1 MKASLR
7 TIKRLEAKAQ
17 KFSSHILFHKRH
29 HGKQY
34 DASTDSIENFTGGSF
49 KHTPN
54 ISSSIEG
61 GSNLNAES
69 IEDVSLNLCDPDID
83 RDDQKERENSCQLL
97 KDALYYSLL
106 TMYLPIHVVPE
117 EYRSGVL
124 TGNSEKGKNVPMS
137 LAQLQDHVLKL
148 FQNDLSKE
156 DVEKTWNQLYTIDA
170 ENGTSDLCVDFL
182 LLRKIL
188 LSKEQQLPYSQ
199 QDFKTPQNYA
209 TWRQNKIKEI
219 DLILDSIKSGRKYKF
234 ASKLEFQ
241 IDHVSLEKKG
251 ALAKVHES
259 AEILYRVNTAHSSEI
274 KVNNEEKAIN
284 TFESPHM
291 EAKLGDNGTF
301 DLHFKDTIK
310 VSFNES
316 NQELTLH
323 FVYAKFAGLKKK
335 EIGSVKIKVND
346 LISKLFPMT
355 NWGALNSPIS
365 LDFTIENPEH
375 ATESLGKISLKFLR
389 GNYQNFPAFHGNW
402 ETYLREKTKKI
413 EANLQSYKFPDIYE
427 VKRVLLRRAF
437 LAPKLDNSL
446 VTPVHKW
453 LLEEIDLL
461 FGLSNHNAEISLL
474 DVFSRNVRF
483 LVTFADQFGKSY
495 DTATNLVETNLKQI
509 EKINKI
515 MENTEKKVLDI
526 ILNFKDKF
534 PRGKPEGA
542 LQNVLTIYDTIL
554 CRHKKRSYEEYIT
567 TLNELVDQALTLDYE
582 TFKKQQ
588 MEAFKT
594 EEFNAKVLISMIPI
608 VTFKLDRLYDFS
620 SIFPEEIKYEQKNW
634 IYYELFKKDFA
645 DLESKNGFTGYQML
659 HFCAKLKPLEEIV
672 SCSTDLCAK
681 KSELL
686 DVHVISKGYE
696 EKFIS
701 ELYEKL
707 SNCAQQSIL
716 VDNWLPVNEEVK
728 HSTSVVDFYSTAHE
742 TWLFVSELE
751 FFNEH
756 LLELFTTMLGKVT
769 FEYAN
774 KVKNLAVSVLTKNTK
789 QSLVTNECE
798 KSSNKLQLFK
808 KKTSD
813 SDSTDHV
820 DEPYSEITITKDF
833 LIMLNDIEVS
843 KQELQDILQSVT
855 EKQQAMKDSEEIE
868 KKMEEQ
874 EKESQ
879 HDEAVSQSKETPND
893 DEVTDFENDTSLEKS
908 LEKYH
913 EVGEAQMTELEKLK
927 NSLDILIES
936 LLAII
941 ASNFRIPIRKAL
953 EKIMNNARKVMDQQK
968 GVTRPLSKQATLDL
982 LQKDSDKILSEDIID
997 PILTPAFELLS
1008 ENCYDQLFKLLIEK
1022 VLDIVNFEMLYTFVI
1037 PIENYDIELDKD
1049 KFLTVEQ
1056 VYLMESCHVAIG
1068 LYFCGNDDDP
1078 NTGISEDT
1086 LEKNSRL
1093 LKRIFSLYESSSSKL
1108 INIYEKYVKYP
1119 NLNFTNT
1126 LKKHH
1131 ILLILK
1137 TKHDPE
1143 AINFYKQHQREAEK
1157 ERIIQVFNLKPIEGA
1172 SDDDESNDRY
1182 EEILVSLNGIYE
1194 MTPYDIHVT
1203 ELRLLL
1209 EAKYSRK
1216 TREFLLKD
1224 IRNAKLNK
1232 GLLSTKGIQFTIASE
1247 DNSVTRY
1254 ITFSDSNVR
1263 TKFINVI
1270 AQQLKNIGNEQ
1281 QQLME
1286 ELKSPTTA
1294 SASTVSGSKKV
1305 EPSIFD
1311 QASDALKSKFKIK
1324 NTNCQLLRR
1333 IVCQSAYKEG
1343 ETKTYLSG
1351 EVLLFNYCVCFHCFS
1366 DGVKATFSF
1375 KANFSI
1381 VKNIQLLKRKDNS
1394 SDKIKI
1400 ELVGGYSVSFYNVDD
1415 AQMAIKDLSEAFEQ
1429 WKNISSIDATQL
1441 EKYKKN
1447 DDKNY
1452 FLHRFHL
1459 KHLESS
1465 EETLD
1470 RKILSASAITEI
1482 GSLFIGHYH
1491 LCYESAHYL
1500 PTVTASSHEYE
1511 IICLPIAFIDKV
1523 EKYVHS
1529 KLVVLTLTSGQL
1541 CCFMF
1546 KEEKLLELAVQRIQA
1561 MIQSLRKQSS
1571 SSSSSGSGFFSKV
1584 SSSSSMTLS
1593 SNNNNSNNGMD
1604 QPMESNNLYRS
1615 PLMKP
1620 MKIDPDSTDQRVLN
1634 NAILTQKVQEAS
1646 LQSSSLLGNSSDS
1659 GSGKTGI
1666 FGMFTS
1672 IGKNIFGSKKKK

>member
-1 MKASLR
+1 MD
-7 TIKRLEAKAQ
+7 
-17 KFSSHILFHKRH
+17 
-29 HGKQY
+29 HGTC
-34 DASTDSIENFTGGSF
+34 S
-49 KHTPN
+49 
-54 ISSSIEG
+54 
-61 GSNLNAES
+61 
-69 IEDVSLNLCDPDID
+69 
-83 RDDQKERENSCQLL
+83 R
-97 KDALYYSLL
+97 
-106 TMYLPIHVVPE
+106 
-117 EYRSGVL
+117 
-124 TGNSEKGKNVPMS
+124 
-137 LAQLQDHVLKL
+137 
-148 FQNDLSKE
+148 
-156 DVEKTWNQLYTIDA
+156 
-170 ENGTSDLCVDFL
+170 
-182 LLRKIL
+182 
-188 LSKEQQLPYSQ
+188 
-199 QDFKTPQNYA
+199 
-209 TWRQNKIKEI
+209 
-219 DLILDSIKSGRKYKF
+219 
-234 ASKLEFQ
+234 
-241 IDHVSLEKKG
+241 
-251 ALAKVHES
+251 
-259 AEILYRVNTAHSSEI
+259 
-274 KVNNEEKAIN
+274 
-284 TFESPHM
+284 
-291 EAKLGDNGTF
+291 
-301 DLHFKDTIK
+301 
-310 VSFNES
+310 SFNEA
-316 NQELTLH
+316 NQEFSLQ
-323 FVYAKFAGLKKK
+323 FIYAKFAGLKKK
-335 EIGSVKIKVND
+335 EIGSVKIKVRD
-346 LISKLFPMT
+346 LISKLSPLS
-355 NWGALNSPIS
+355 NWGTLYSPVS
-365 LDFTIENPEH
+365 LEFNIEHPEH
-375 ATESLGKISLKFLR
+375 PTEPLGKISLKFTR
-389 GNYQNFPAFHGNW
+389 GHFQNFPAFNGNW
-402 ETYLREKTKKI
+402 ETYVKEKTKKI
-413 EANLQSYKFPDIYE
+413 EANLQNYKFPDIYE

-446 VTPVHKW
+446 VTPVHRW
-453 LLEEIDLL
+453 ILEEVDLL

-474 DVFSRNVRF
+474 DVFSRNVRL

-495 DTATNLVETNLKQI
+495 DTATKLVETNLKQI

-515 MENTEKKVLDI
+515 MENTEKKILDI

-554 CRHKKRSYEEYIT
+554 CRHKKHSYEEYIEK
-567 TLNELVDQALTLDYE
+567 LNELVERSLRLDYE
-582 TFKKQQ
+582 MIKKQQ

-608 VTFKLDRLYDFS
+608 ITFKLDRLYDFS

-634 IYYELFKKDFA
+634 IYYELFKKDFSEI
-645 DLESKNGFTGYQML
+645 ESKNGFTGYQML

-672 SCSTDLCAK
+672 ECSTDLCGK

-686 DVHVISKGYE
+686 NVHVISKGYE

-742 TWLFVSELE
+742 TWLFVSGLE

-756 LLELFTTMLGKVT
+756 LLELFTEMLGKVT

-789 QSLVTNECE
+789 QGVNNEASE

-808 KKTSD
+808 KKQTTNDNDNTSID
-813 SDSTDHV
+813 V

-843 KQELQDILQSVT
+843 KQELEEILQSVT
-855 EKQQAMKDSEEIE
+855 EKQQAMKDSQEIE

-874 EKESQ
+874 EKEESQ
-879 HDEAVSQSKETPND
+879 KDQAVSKATPSD
-893 DEVTDFENDTSLEKS
+893 DEVTDFENDQSIEKSLSKYHQIGEAQISALEKS
-908 LEKYH
+908 K
-913 EVGEAQMTELEKLK
+913 T
-927 NSLDILIES
+927 SLDILIES

-953 EKIMNNARKVMDQQK
+953 GKIMSNARKVLDQQK

-1008 ENCYDQLFKLLIEK
+1008 VNCYAQLFKLLIEK
-1022 VLDIVNFEMLYTFVI
+1022 VLDILNFEMLYTFVI

-1078 NTGISEDT
+1078 NTGIAEET

-1131 ILLILK
+1131 ILLLLK
-1137 TKHDPE
+1137 TKRDPE
-1143 AINFYKQHQREAEK
+1143 AVNFYKKHQREAEK
-1157 ERIIQVFNLKPIEGA
+1157 ERIIQVFNLKPIEGTN
-1172 SDDDESNDRY
+1172 DEDESNDRY

-1232 GLLSTKGIQFTIASE
+1232 SLLSTKGIQFTIASE
-1247 DNSVTRY
+1247 NNAITRY
-1254 ITFSDSNVR
+1254 ITFTDANVR

-1270 AQQLKNIGNEQ
+1270 SQQLKIVGNEQ
-1281 QQLME
+1281 PQLVE
-1286 ELKSPTTA
+1286 EVKSPTTSS
-1294 SASTVSGSKKV
+1294 SASGSKKV
-1305 EPSIFD
+1305 ESSIFD

-1324 NTNCQLLRR
+1324 NSNCKLLRR

-1343 ETKTYLSG
+1343 QVKTYISG
-1351 EVLLFNYCVCFHCFS
+1351 EILLFNHCFGFHCFS
-1366 DGVKATFSF
+1366 DGVQGTFSF

-1394 SDKIKI
+1394 GSEKIKI
-1400 ELVGGYSVSFYNVDD
+1400 ELAGGYTVSFYNIDD
-1415 AQMAIKDLSEAFEQ
+1415 AQLGFKDISEAWEQ
-1429 WKNISSIDATQL
+1429 WKTASSVDAAQL

-1447 DDKNY
+1447 DDKVSHSSIY
-1452 FLHRFHL
+1452 F
-1459 KHLESS
+1459 
-1465 EETLD
+1465 
-1470 RKILSASAITEI
+1470 
-1482 GSLFIGHYH
+1482 
-1491 LCYESAHYL
+1491 
-1500 PTVTASSHEYE
+1500 
-1511 IICLPIAFIDKV
+1511 
-1523 EKYVHS
+1523 
-1529 KLVVLTLTSGQL
+1529 
-1541 CCFMF
+1541 
-1546 KEEKLLELAVQRIQA
+1546 
-1561 MIQSLRKQSS
+1561 
-1571 SSSSSGSGFFSKV
+1571 
-1584 SSSSSMTLS
+1584 
-1593 SNNNNSNNGMD
+1593 
-1604 QPMESNNLYRS
+1604 
-1615 PLMKP
+1615 
-1620 MKIDPDSTDQRVLN
+1620 
-1634 NAILTQKVQEAS
+1634 
-1646 LQSSSLLGNSSDS
+1646 
-1659 GSGKTGI
+1659 
-1666 FGMFTS
+1666 
-1672 IGKNIFGSKKKK
+1672 